1 MTQLNHGRL
10 EAGQVG
16 PAWMGRLLLGAVLAG
31 GLAAPALADDALKAA
46 IAHPART
53 PANVERDGARH
64 PYETL
69 TFFGIKPTM
78 TVVEL
83 APGGGW
89 YTEILG
95 PYLRANG
102 KLIAAG
108 STPGSA
114 SDNVRKSA
122 ARFQDKLN
130 AAPAAY
136 DKVVLGAF
144 EPGNGVFNYAPK
156 GSADM
161 VLTFRNIHNW
171 IGTGDAG
178 MKALFASVYDTLKP
192 GGVFGVVE
200 HRLPAAMVQDAKA
213 GSGYMHE
220 AYVIKLAENAGF
232 KLAAR
237 SEVNA
242 NPKDKAD
249 HDGGVWALPPT
260 YANKDK
266 DRAKYQAIGESDRM
280 TLKFV
285 KP

>member
-1 MTQLNHGRL
+1 MKRI
-10 EAGQVG
+10 
-16 PAWMGRLLLGAVLAG
+16 LAAA
-31 GLAAPALADDALKAA
+31 LVAATCSAPALADDALKSA
-46 IAHPART
+46 IGASHRAPD
-53 PANVERDGARH
+53 NVKRDTFRH

-89 YTEILG
+89 YTEILA
-95 PYLRANG
+95 PYLRDQG

-108 STPGSA
+108 NTPDSK
-114 SDNVRKSA
+114 SENV
-122 ARFQDKLN
+122 ARGGVRFKQKLDAN
-130 AAPAAY
+130 AGVY
-136 DKVVLGAF
+136 GKVQLGAF
-144 EPGNGVFNYAPK
+144 EPGNGVYTYAPK

-171 IGTGDAG
+171 MGEDDARV
-178 MKALFASVYDTLKP
+178 KAVFKSVYDTLKP

-200 HRLPAAMVQDAKA
+200 HRLPASKTQDATA
-213 GSGYMHE
+213 SSGYMHE
-220 AYVIKLAENAGF
+220 AYVIKLAEGAGF
-232 KLAAR
+232 KLAAK

-249 HDGGVWALPPT
+249 HQGGVWALPPT
-260 YANKDK
+260 YANKDV
-266 DRAKYQAIGESDRM
+266 DRAKYAAIGESDRM

>member
-1 MTQLNHGRL
+1 MKRL
-10 EAGQVG
+10 FA
-16 PAWMGRLLLGAVLAG
+16 AALLVCGFTGAAM
-31 GLAAPALADDALKAA
+31 ADDALKAA
-46 IAHPART
+46 IAGAQRT
-53 PANVERDGARH
+53 PDNVKRDAYRH

-95 PYLRANG
+95 PYLKDHG
-102 KLIAAG
+102 KLVAAG
-108 STPGSA
+108 STPDSA
-114 SDNVRKSA
+114 DANVRKSGE
-122 ARFQDKLN
+122 RFKQRLAGN
-130 AAPAAY
+130 PAFA
-136 DKVVLGAF
+136 KVQLGAF
-144 EPGNGVFNYAPK
+144 EPGNGVYTYAPK

-161 VLTFRNIHNW
+161 VLTFRNVHNW
-171 IGTGDAG
+171 MESGEPN
-178 MKALFASVYDTLKP
+178 MKKLFASVYDALEP

-200 HRLPAAMVQDAKA
+200 HRLPASRPAAPD
-213 GSGYMHE
+213 SGYVHE
-220 AYVIKLAENAGF
+220 AYVIKMAESAGF

-242 NPKDKAD
+242 NAKDTAD
-249 HDGGVWALPPT
+249 HKGGVWALPPT
-260 YANKDK
+260 YTNKDV
-266 DRAKYQAIGESDRM
+266 DRAKYAAIGESDRM